1 MSPEEI
7 KRYFEKNPPPQ
18 EVAWKPWAKIT
29 DTQKFLN
36 SCFIGIANYKGTI
49 EMCPARWHLKEFY
62 LDMVRINQG
71 QAAISD
77 SAEKS

>member
-1 MSPEEI
+1 MNPDEI

-36 SCFIGIANYKGTI
+36 SCYVTIANYKGNI
-49 EMCPARWHLKEFY
+49 EMCPAWWHLKEFY
-62 LDMVRINQG
+62 QDMLRL
-71 QAAISD
+71 ATERD
-77 SAEKS
+77 AENRNTGG